1 MVVHNLLQQSCQ
13 VLTETQYY
21 LLPMVEIQ
29 LVMHAFSDLDSVH
42 YLKALFK
49 WCSVYSEMRFQSG
62 TLKSPCDWL
71 TISLAL
77 SVWPR
82 AYSLSYRHQFGDPP
96 EERIQ
101 GKILKNET
109 FDGFEIFF
117 CWLSIIHIAKLILF
131 FFVDILNFQCVHRC
145 IFS

>member
-1 MVVHNLLQQSCQ
+1 MVVHSLLQQSCQ

-77 SVWPR
+77 SIWPR
-82 AYSLSYRHQFGDPP
+82 AYWHQVGGPP

-117 CWLSIIHIAKLILF
+117 CWLSIIHISELILF